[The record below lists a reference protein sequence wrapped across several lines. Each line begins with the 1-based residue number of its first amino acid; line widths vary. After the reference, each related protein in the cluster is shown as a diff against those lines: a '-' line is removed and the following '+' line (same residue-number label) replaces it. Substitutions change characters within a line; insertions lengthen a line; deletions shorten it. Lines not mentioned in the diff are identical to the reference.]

1 MHTDGVHVQITETG
15 LDGTTRFIDETLPY
29 IATSGPFRKTAAMPA
44 TTLSF
49 RWSPGSFNMDYHPSP
64 RRRLVLV
71 TEGALEIG
79 LRSGERRVF
88 KPGDIYSLRDTWGEG
103 HRSRALDGKPFR
115 SALISLDNEI
125 VLDRREHLERP
136 EPDGI
141 AFLHNQETSDGV
153 SFFEHKTM
161 PFLYG
166 GQEGKETGRK
176 PFRSALISLDHEIV
190 LDRRE
195 HLERPEPDGIE
206 FLHNQETSDGVSFFE
221 HKTMPFLYGGQEG
234 KETGQIA
241 LRSFQ
246 FAKAPA
252 DLDYQWH
259 PAPQR
264 QAVLVL
270 TGGLAMEYGDGSNTV
285 VQPGGFLIGEDTDG
299 RGHITRA
306 VNGAERFS
314 IFAHLA

>member
-88 KPGDIYSLRDTWGEG
+88 KPGDIYCLRDTWGEG
-103 HRSRALDGKPFR
+103 HRSRALD
-115 SALISLDNEI
+115 S
-125 VLDRREHLERP
+125 
-136 EPDGI
+136 
-141 AFLHNQETSDGV
+141 
-153 SFFEHKTM
+153 
-161 PFLYG
+161 
-166 GQEGKETGRK
+166 K